1 MVKTVKE
8 GREVYATTLDRIKGY
23 GLDYDKS
30 SIDCYNKALELLEK
44 EQINELLDTV
54 LQ

>member
-1 MVKTVKE
+1 VKE
-8 GREVYATTLDRIKGY
+8 GKEIYATAFDRIKGY

-30 SIDCYNKALELLEK
+30 SQDAYNKGLDVLEK
-44 EQINELLDTV
+44 ERLKELLNNI

>member
-1 MVKTVKE
+1 MAMKE
-8 GREVYATTLDRIKGY
+8 GKEIYATTLDRVKGY

-30 SIDCYNKALELLEK
+30 SIDAYNKALETLEK
-44 EQINELLDTV
+44 DRMKEMINSV